1 MVSFFI
7 AVVLI
12 GLTTY
17 AVRSVGREVNLYVA
31 GELSIIVTWWA
42 TFLFYL
48 WALAFVSDTA
58 QHMWQTIWSEP
69 IPYTIIRMIATGYF
83 WLWVVMKGWL
93 FIRKRATDF
102 KRASNRFHDS

>member
-7 AVVLI
+7 VVVLI
-12 GLTTY
+12 GMTTY
-17 AVRSVGREVNLYVA
+17 AIRSVGREVNVYVA
-31 GELSIIVTWWA
+31 GELSVIVAWWA

-48 WALAFVSDTA
+48 WVLTFVSDTA
-58 QHMWQTIWSEP
+58 QQMWDTVWSGS
-69 IPYTIIRMIATGYF
+69 IAYTILRMIAAGYF
-83 WLWVVMKGWL
+83 WMWVVMKGWL